1 MSMIEIK
8 TTTSP
13 RLYGLLAEYKSPEA
27 LIEAAQKT
35 YARGYR
41 RIDAYSPFPVE
52 GLAEAIGFHSNRMPL
67 IVLIG
72 GLLGGTGAFFM
83 MWFSAVLNYPINV
96 GGKPLVELAGV
107 RADHVRADDP
117 GGARSRRSSACS
129 A

>member
-27 LIEAAQKT
+27 LVAISSKRPT
-35 YARGYR
+35 CGGYR
-41 RIDAYSPFPVE
+41 RIDAYSPFPVD
-52 GLAEAIGFHSNRMPL
+52 GLAEAIGFHSNRTPL

-96 GGKPLVELAGV
+96 GGNS
-107 RADHVRADDP
+107 
-117 GGARSRRSSACS
+117 RS
-129 A
+129 